1 MIDSGKVTAGRSD
14 AQRRLVLHGA
24 IILLAGFLCG
34 YAAVFEEVSR
44 SGRTWQAAHA
54 ALLLTGVWLI
64 ATAAVLPLLE
74 LPRRERTALIVSLI
88 GGAYSFMAAV
98 LIQAA
103 TGVRAISPD
112 VPGIGRVAFAAN
124 LLAVPGTILAAS
136 LTILGAWNGLRAS
149 RRAPATEPAE
159 ATPSAEFAK

>member
-1 MIDSGKVTAGRSD
+1 MATQSD

-24 IILLAGFLCG
+24 VILLVGLLCG
-34 YAAVFEEVSR
+34 YLAVFEEVGR

-74 LPRRERTALIVSLI
+74 LPRRERTALLLSLT
-88 GGAYSFMAAV
+88 GGAYSFMTAV
-98 LIQAA
+98 VVQAA

-112 VPGIGRVAFAAN
+112 VRGIGLVAFAAN
-124 LLAVPGTILAAS
+124 LLAVLGTILAAS
-136 LTILGAWNGLRAS
+136 LTILGAWNALRTS
-149 RRAPATEPAE
+149 RREAAAEPVDPAPSLE
-159 ATPSAEFAK
+159 AGV